1 MLPEEEEKKKLL
13 RITSE
18 KGINEQL
25 KAKFFNNKLEKHYL
39 CQGNV
44 GKVDKKKEFSEK
56 KIGQFC

>member
-1 MLPEEEEKKKLL
+1 M
-13 RITSE
+13 
-18 KGINEQL
+18 NEQL